1 MPGSSSQVSI
11 EKKHEIS
18 GFTLEKTVKLMKI
31 KFSRILLMH
40 QEVDVTVDQW
50 VVMHILC
57 KHQQLSQQEL
67 GELTFKDAPTI
78 TRIIDLLVQKGL
90 VIRST
95 DEKDRRRF
103 MIKLTIEGIE
113 KYRFIEPIVQEFRAE
128 AYAGIS
134 VDELLML
141 QNTLN
146 KIFVNLSKQN

>member
-1 MPGSSSQVSI
+1 
-11 EKKHEIS
+11 
-18 GFTLEKTVKLMKI
+18 
-31 KFSRILLMH
+31 
-40 QEVDVTVDQW
+40 
-50 VVMHILC
+50 
-57 KHQQLSQQEL
+57 
-67 GELTFKDAPTI
+67 
-78 TRIIDLLVQKGL
+78 
-90 VIRST
+90 
-95 DEKDRRRF
+95 